1 MRERLKESL
10 GSSAKIFCHNG
21 FKFEGKVTNIDDK
34 YVELLE
40 PRGYKILLLSEISD
54 VEIKNE
60 VKDETQI

>member
-1 MRERLKESL
+1 MRERLKESV
-10 GSSAKIFCHNG
+10 GSSAKIFLING

-34 YVELLE
+34 YLELLE

-60 VKDETQI
+60 VRE